1 MNLIDHLRFW
11 LRPRFESATL
21 CDAEHLTDTESRRL
35 NYYIKLVHLFSLTR
49 AAPVNAISMFKNTG
63 YAYDWYR
70 IFDRGD
76 ARECRAIFG
85 DVSYIADEPSFCKS
99 RPIGSNNQNNIILPL
114 NTVRHLRFIDDPIA
128 FQDKKNLAVWRGA
141 AYKSQRKEF
150 LESTNNSQLCD
161 TADTSR
167 HSGRSLTGR
176 SINYMSIREQLKFK
190 FIFAV
195 EGNDVATNL
204 KWAMSSGSAVVMP
217 RPTKETWFCEGQLEP
232 NRHFIEIRSDYADID
247 EKLSYFLDHPLET
260 AEIVQEANQYC
271 EPFRDLNR
279 QFMIARLVADKYFSL
294 LAEG

>member
-1 MNLIDHLRFW
+1 M
-11 LRPRFESATL
+11 ESATL
-21 CDAEHLTDTESRRL
+21 PDADYLSDSESRRL
-35 NYYIKLVHLFSLTR
+35 SYYIKLVSSFSLTQ
-49 AAPVNAISMFKNTG
+49 AAPVNAISMLKNTG

-70 IFDRGD
+70 IFDRRD
-76 ARECRAIFG
+76 TRKCRAIFG
-85 DVSYIADEPSFCKS
+85 DVSYIVDEPSFCKS

-128 FQDKKNLAVWRGA
+128 FRDKKNLAIWRGA
-141 AYKSQRKEF
+141 AYKSHRKEF
-150 LESTNNSQLCD
+150 LKSTKKSKLCD

-176 SINYMSIREQLKFK
+176 PINYMSIKEQLKYK

-232 NRHFIEIRSDYADID
+232 NRHFIEIRPDYGDVD
-247 EKLSYFLDHPLET
+247 EKLSYFLDHPMET
-260 AEIVQEANQYC
+260 EEIVREANQYC

-294 LAEG
+294 LAKG